1 MGTLKGQNL
10 RILLGT
16 STSNLK
22 CISVAQS
29 CVLHVSAQVGESS
42 SKDST
47 SEWQEQEITAI
58 NWDVQVDAL
67 VTLTADSSGTL
78 VTGLT
83 VGETYVVRMATTSGT
98 NNRTPVSN
106 ALQVTGDA
114 ILSDLSIVASDKE
127 NTTFSAKFIGDGPLS
142 PYQS

>member
-1 MGTLKGQNL
+1 MATIKGQNL

-16 STSNLK
+16 SASNLK

-42 SKDST
+42 SKDSP

-67 VTLTADSSGTL
+67 ITTTADGGVL
-78 VTGLT
+78 VSGLT
-83 VGETYVVRMATTSGT
+83 VGETYVLRLSQTAASG
-98 NNRTPVSN
+98 NNRTQIAN
-106 ALQVTGDA
+106 RLQLTGEA
-114 ILSDLSIVASDKE
+114 ILSDLTLVAKDKDFA
-127 NTTFSAKFIGDGPLS
+127 TWSAKFTGDGALS
-142 PYQS
+142 QHS

>member
-1 MGTLKGQNL
+1 MATIKGQNL

-16 STSNLK
+16 SASNLK

-42 SKDST
+42 SKDSP

-67 VTLTADSSGTL
+67 ITMTADGGVL
-78 VTGLT
+78 VSGLT
-83 VGETYVVRMATTSGT
+83 VGETYVLRMSQTAASD
-98 NNRTPVSN
+98 NNRTPIAN
-106 ALQVTGDA
+106 RLQLTGEA
-114 ILSDLSIVASDKE
+114 ILSDLTLVAKDKDFA
-127 NTTFSAKFIGDGPLS
+127 TWSAKFIGDGALS
-142 PYQS
+142 QYS

>member
-1 MGTLKGQNL
+1 MATIKGQNL

-16 STSNLK
+16 SASNLK

-42 SKDST
+42 SKDSP

-67 VTLTADSSGTL
+67 ITMTADGGVL
-78 VTGLT
+78 VSGLT
-83 VGETYVVRMATTSGT
+83 VGETYVLRLSQTAASG
-98 NNRTPVSN
+98 NNRTQIAN
-106 ALQVTGDA
+106 RLQLTGEA
-114 ILSDLSIVASDKE
+114 ILSDLTLVAKDKDFA
-127 NTTFSAKFIGDGPLS
+127 TWSAKFTGDGALS
-142 PYQS
+142 QHS

>member
-1 MGTLKGQNL
+1 MATIKGQNL

-16 STSNLK
+16 SASNLK

-42 SKDST
+42 SKDSP

-67 VTLTADSSGTL
+67 ITTTADGGVL
-78 VTGLT
+78 VSGLT
-83 VGETYVVRMATTSGT
+83 VGETYVLRISQTEASG
-98 NNRTPVSN
+98 NNRTAVN
-106 ALQVTGDA
+106 NRLQMTGEA
-114 ILSDLSIVASDKE
+114 ILSDLTLVAHNKDFA
-127 NTTFSAKFIGDGPLS
+127 TWSAKFIGDGALS
-142 PYQS
+142 QYS

>member
-1 MGTLKGQNL
+1 MATIKGQNL

-16 STSNLK
+16 SSSNLK

-42 SKDST
+42 SKDSP

-67 VTLTADSSGTL
+67 ITMTADGGVL
-78 VTGLT
+78 VSGLT
-83 VGETYVVRMATTSGT
+83 VGETYVLRLSQTAASG
-98 NNRTPVSN
+98 NNRTQIAN
-106 ALQVTGDA
+106 RLQLTGEA
-114 ILSDLSIVASDKE
+114 ILSDLTLVAKDKDFA
-127 NTTFSAKFIGDGPLS
+127 TWSAKFTGDGALS
-142 PYQS
+142 QHS

>member
-1 MGTLKGQNL
+1 MATIKGQNL

-16 STSNLK
+16 SASNLK

-42 SKDST
+42 SKDSP

-67 VTLTADSSGTL
+67 ITTTDDGGVL
-78 VTGLT
+78 VSGLT
-83 VGETYVVRMATTSGT
+83 VGETYVLRMSQTAASG
-98 NNRTPVSN
+98 NNRTSIAN
-106 ALQVTGDA
+106 RLQLTGEA
-114 ILSDLSIVASDKE
+114 ILSDLTLVAKDKDLA
-127 NTTFSAKFIGDGPLS
+127 TWSAKFIGDGALS
-142 PYQS
+142 QYS